1 MHNPVN
7 IIIKYIIYIT
17 LIIILY
23 FTLHP
28 KHLLA
33 NNVDSEISKSA
44 IIEIIK
50 LINNNQWKKAE
61 KILENNNKKE
71 LINLANWLKISSKN
85 NFEKG
90 ELLSLYSNYKEWPN
104 INNLVIKIEAE
115 LTWENFNQEYFDFFI
130 SKEPISPIGKIKL
143 SSYKIKNKIDNAES
157 YNEIIINNWVNGDF
171 KKEDETY
178 IITNY
183 SQLFDEKIHFNR
195 LNNLIWKKKW
205 SSVNRQ
211 IKRVNKKFKLLAT
224 AKIKL
229 SRRQY
234 GVDYAVK
241 NVPIELIHDEGL
253 IYERVKWRRKSGLDK
268 ESYQLLKS
276 FLIKN
281 KTSLT
286 KPDKWWHEINW
297 HTRNLFHKKKY
308 KEAYELLS
316 NHKQTKISNIANA
329 EWFLGWLA
337 LSFINKPENAKKHFL
352 NMKNIVKMPI
362 SISRVNYWLA
372 LTEEVLM
379 NKEAAQS
386 YYEIAGINNTT
397 FYGLLANLKI
407 NKDVKVTLIEDKILE
422 DQDIKI
428 NIDILNTL
436 KLISRADEQKF
447 SLKFLNSL
455 FKQKLS
461 NNNIL
466 HILNVL
472 KRENR
477 IDLYLRACK
486 KAVRI
491 DSYFQKCLFP
501 YPYNIKINN
510 INTKIEPALIIAI
523 AKQESEFFIN
533 AKSPSGAL
541 GLVQVMPN
549 TAKITANNIGIKY
562 DKNKLFNDPDYN
574 LTIGSNYLYSLINNY
589 NGSIVLAIAAY
600 NAGPTNV
607 NKWLKKIGDPRKK
620 EIDYVTWIE
629 SIPFTETR
637 NYVQRVL
644 ENFIIYQQ
652 IIIDNSIKNK
662 KNISD
667 LL

>member
-33 NNVDSEISKSA
+33 NNVDSEISKST

-85 NFEKG
+85 NFKKG

-115 LTWENFNQEYFDFFI
+115 FTWENFNQEYFDFFI

-183 SQLFDEKIHFNR
+183 SQLFDERIHFNR

-211 IKRVNKKFKLLAT
+211 LKRVNKQFKLLAI

-234 GVDYAVK
+234 GVDNAVK

-297 HTRNLFHKKKY
+297 HTRNLFYKKKY

-436 KLISRADEQKF
+436 KLVSRADEQKF

-461 NNNIL
+461 NKNIL

-472 KRENR
+472 KQENR

-562 DKNKLFNDPDYN
+562 DKNKLLNNANYN
-574 LTIGSNYLYSLINNY
+574 ITIGSNYLYSLINSY

-607 NKWLKKIGDPRKK
+607 NKWLRKIGDPRKK
-620 EIDYVTWIE
+620 EIDYVAWIE